1 MSNKSYNDSFINF
14 SKVLENDKEEL
25 ARLDDMLNTAIRE
38 RNTIS
43 TMEFKKFEPI
53 FKLSGRDIL
62 GNEDYDEL
70 CREYFKRVSPYHP
83 VYIVDNEGTV
93 VLTLPAIFNSVACV
107 SDAGPAGC
115 NAIDAFTNA
124 NEAADEFNVKKK
136 TYTGYLSQIFDA
148 VQDPE
153 TLQRRREEAAKHVED
168 FKALASNNTSSSDG
182 EIIPYKPEEVNDIN
196 QGLSD
201 EVEYL

>member
-14 SKVLENDKEEL
+14 SKVIENDKEEL
-25 ARLDDMLNTAIRE
+25 ARLDNMLNSAVRA

-93 VLTLPAIFNSVACV
+93 VLTLPSHIQLGCMCV
-107 SDAGPAGC
+107 
-115 NAIDAFTNA
+115 
-124 NEAADEFNVKKK
+124 
-136 TYTGYLSQIFDA
+136 
-148 VQDPE
+148 
-153 TLQRRREEAAKHVED
+153 
-168 FKALASNNTSSSDG
+168 
-182 EIIPYKPEEVNDIN
+182 
-196 QGLSD
+196 
-201 EVEYL
+201 